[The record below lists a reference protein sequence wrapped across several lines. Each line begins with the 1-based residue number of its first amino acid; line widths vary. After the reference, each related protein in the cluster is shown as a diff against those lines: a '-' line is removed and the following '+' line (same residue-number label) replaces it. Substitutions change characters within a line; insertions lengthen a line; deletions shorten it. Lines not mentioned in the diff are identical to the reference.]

1 MILRNRATMSFLKIK
16 MSPSG
21 EILAHILAMTFLAT
35 RETCYVM
42 NPKHAQLIGTVLLFA
57 TKRAKQCAVSEL
69 TTQHDTMSTFSNF
82 Y

>member
-1 MILRNRATMSFLKIK
+1 MILRNRTTMSFLKIK

-35 RETCYVM
+35 RGMHYVV
-42 NPKHAQLIGTVLLFA
+42 NSRHARLIGTVLLFA
-57 TKRAKQCAVSEL
+57 TKKAKRRMASEL
-69 TTQHDTMSTFSNF
+69 TTQHDTTSTFGNF